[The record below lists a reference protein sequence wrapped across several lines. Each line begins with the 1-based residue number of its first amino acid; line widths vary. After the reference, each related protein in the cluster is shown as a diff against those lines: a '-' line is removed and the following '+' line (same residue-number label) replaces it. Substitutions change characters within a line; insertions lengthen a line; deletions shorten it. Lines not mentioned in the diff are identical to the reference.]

1 MAESRF
7 IKTVTFGGYEKVGV
21 IRKMEYLESQ
31 VHDLS
36 NKVTE
41 ARLLLD
47 AYKKGTDAEK
57 AQETVLSNER
67 ARLTQVQVQNDTL
80 TTKLKATEDENRGYV
95 QEIKDLKASI
105 EKLEKEL
112 KTANDTI
119 TALNADSE
127 AAAISNVFIEAQK
140 SASMLDESARS
151 KCAALEEKSKAL
163 AQSIIEEANVE
174 AEQIVYEANK
184 SAKEIVADA
193 QNQSEQM
200 KAASNNLRAS
210 VLNEVKALKS
220 DLTAMQNALK
230 AFRENGSEKLTAAGQ
245 LLDQTEAA
253 LEKDGVPVFKEP
265 KHYEP
270 QISEPPMRLSEKL
283 RENACTEE
291 DKQKKQQE
299 LDKLKQMAASLG
311 GNVIKDIEENNET
324 TEESSPDVPDV
335 DTEAPKAENENS
347 EKKGGAIDLAAIAAK
362 ANAIGKK

>member
-7 IKTVTFGGYEKVGV
+7 IKTVAFGGYEKIGV

-31 VHDLS
+31 VHDLG
-36 NKVTE
+36 NKLTE

-80 TTKLKATEDENRGYV
+80 TTKLKATEDENRGFA
-95 QEIKDLKASI
+95 QEIKDLKASVA
-105 EKLEKEL
+105 ELQQQL
-112 KTANDTI
+112 KTANETI
-119 TALNADSE
+119 TAMQAENE
-127 AAAISNVFIEAQK
+127 ASAISNVFIEAQK
-140 SASMLDESARS
+140 SAAMLDESARA
-151 KCAALEEKSKAL
+151 KAAALEENSKAA
-163 AQSIIEEANVE
+163 AQSVIEEANIE

-184 SAKEIVADA
+184 SAQEIIADA
-193 QNQSEQM
+193 KNQSEQM
-200 KAASNNLRAS
+200 HAASNNLRAS

-220 DLTAMQNALK
+220 DLTAVQNALK

-245 LLDQTEAA
+245 LLDQTETA
-253 LEKDGVPVFKEP
+253 LEQDGVPVFKEP

-270 QISEPPMRLSEKL
+270 QISEPPMRLSERL

-299 LDKLKQMAASLG
+299 LDKLKQMAESLG
-311 GNVIKDIEENNET
+311 GNGINT
-324 TEESSPDVPDV
+324 TEDNTETSEPNEPDISD
-335 DTEAPKAENENS
+335 DSTEQSAAEPAKS
-347 EKKGGAIDLAAIAAK
+347 DSKSGVLDLAALAAK